1 VVPRARVATT
11 GRRAGTGAGLAAVAI
26 WGMAPVAT
34 RALVLQLAP
43 LPLLVVRMGVA
54 AVVLLPWCGPVLRGP
69 GRQYVPRLIVAGLLG
84 MVGYNLPVTI
94 GLQWIPASTAGLVL
108 ASEPVW
114 LLLLAAAFL
123 GERVSRRSW
132 AGAAV
137 ALAGVAV
144 LAGPGV
150 LSSRGSSRELAGVG
164 LIALGTLLFAAYTLM
179 LRPLSRACGPVP
191 ATAASTVAGSVFY
204 AAFAATVTPSQLE
217 RLPAAAWA
225 ELAFLAVGS
234 NVLGMLA
241 WNLAVVRLP
250 GPRAG
255 LLLYL
260 EPLVSV
266 AGAVALLGERLSA
279 ELAAGGILIL
289 GGIAATWAPGP
300 RDKDPPPTDAPVR
313 HQARSIA
320 PPDS

>member
-1 VVPRARVATT
+1 
-11 GRRAGTGAGLAAVAI
+11 
-26 WGMAPVAT
+26 MAPVAT

-43 LPLLVVRMGVA
+43 LPLLVIRMGVA
-54 AVVLLPWCGPVLRGP
+54 AVVLLPWCGPVLRRA
-69 GRQYVPRLIVAGLLG
+69 GRRYLPRLIVAGLLG

-94 GLQWIPASTAGLVL
+94 GLQWVPAATAGLVL

-114 LLLLAAAFL
+114 LLLLAVAFL
-123 GERVSRRSW
+123 GERVSRRCW

-137 ALAGVAV
+137 ALAGVGF

-150 LSSRGSSRELAGVG
+150 LASRGGVRELAGVA
-164 LIALGTLLFAAYTLM
+164 LIALGTLLFGAYTLM

-191 ATAASTVAGSVFY
+191 ATAASTVAGCLFY
-204 AAFAATVTPSQLE
+204 VAFAGTVSSGRLGQ
-217 RLPAAAWA
+217 LPAAAWG
-225 ELAFLAVGS
+225 ELAFLALGS

-250 GPRAG
+250 GQRAS

-260 EPLVSV
+260 EPVVSV

-279 ELAAGGILIL
+279 GLAVGGALIL
-289 GGIAATWAPGP
+289 GGIAATWMPGP
-300 RDKDPPPTDAPVR
+300 RQGPAPA
-313 HQARSIA
+313 QAFWSA
-320 PPDS
+320 N

>member
-1 VVPRARVATT
+1 MV
-11 GRRAGTGAGLAAVAI
+11 I

-94 GLQWIPASTAGLVL
+94 GLQWVPASTAGLVL

-144 LAGPGV
+144 LAGPAV

-164 LIALGTLLFAAYTLM
+164 LIALGTLFFAAYS
-179 LRPLSRACGPVP
+179 LRKVQR
-191 ATAASTVAGSVFY
+191 
-204 AAFAATVTPSQLE
+204 
-217 RLPAAAWA
+217 
-225 ELAFLAVGS
+225 
-234 NVLGMLA
+234 
-241 WNLAVVRLP
+241 
-250 GPRAG
+250 
-255 LLLYL
+255 
-260 EPLVSV
+260 
-266 AGAVALLGERLSA
+266 
-279 ELAAGGILIL
+279 
-289 GGIAATWAPGP
+289 
-300 RDKDPPPTDAPVR
+300 
-313 HQARSIA
+313 
-320 PPDS
+320 

>member
-1 VVPRARVATT
+1 
-11 GRRAGTGAGLAAVAI
+11 
-26 WGMAPVAT
+26 MAPVAT

-94 GLQWIPASTAGLVL
+94 GLQWVPASTAGLVL

-150 LSSRGSSRELAGVG
+150 LSSR
-164 LIALGTLLFAAYTLM
+164 
-179 LRPLSRACGPVP
+179 RPLRARCYRSGTAAAARSRAADP
-191 ATAASTVAGSVFY
+191 AMTRAH
-204 AAFAATVTPSQLE
+204 
-217 RLPAAAWA
+217 PAA
-225 ELAFLAVGS
+225 
-234 NVLGMLA
+234 
-241 WNLAVVRLP
+241 
-250 GPRAG
+250 
-255 LLLYL
+255 
-260 EPLVSV
+260 
-266 AGAVALLGERLSA
+266 
-279 ELAAGGILIL
+279 IL
-289 GGIAATWAPGP
+289 GLRRCTARATQG
-300 RDKDPPPTDAPVR
+300 T
-313 HQARSIA
+313 
-320 PPDS
+320 